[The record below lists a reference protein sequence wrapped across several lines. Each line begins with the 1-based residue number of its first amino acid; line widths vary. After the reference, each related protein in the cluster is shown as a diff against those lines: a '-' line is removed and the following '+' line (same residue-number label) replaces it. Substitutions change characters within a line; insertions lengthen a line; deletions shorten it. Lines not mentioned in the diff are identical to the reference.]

1 MVPSYD
7 FSHYVCLDTSKGGNC
22 VKMCWRRDLTRARE
36 CSELRRQVMAYLR
49 LHGSDDDDYGAA
61 ELVLGELL
69 SNVVRYTPGHVCIE
83 VGWSD
88 HHAQLTVHDAGRGFD
103 WTPTLP
109 VDPESESGRG
119 SYIVTALTLA
129 VDVYSD
135 TNGSRIT
142 VMVPIAKPARP
153 PVIDACPFS
162 RTFATP
168 GVCDRPR
175 VEVARAL
182 AL

>member
-1 MVPSYD
+1 MI
-7 FSHYVCLDTSKGGNC
+7 FSIYSSRHYEVGNG
-22 VKMCWRRDLTRARE
+22 VKMCWRRDITRARE
-36 CSELRRQVMAYLR
+36 CSDLRGQVMTYLR
-49 LHGSDDDDYGAA
+49 KHGSHDDDYGAA

-103 WTPTLP
+103 WAPQLP
-109 VDPESESGRG
+109 VDPESEAGRG
-119 SYIVTALTLA
+119 SYIVAALALA
-129 VDVYSD
+129 VNVYSD
-135 TNGSRIT
+135 TRGSRIT
-142 VMVPIAKPARP
+142 VMVPIAKPAKMRP
-153 PVIDACPFS
+153 NDACPLS

-168 GVCDRPR
+168 GVCDRPHN
-175 VEVARAL
+175 EVARGL